1 MAEKMLLIQN
11 MTTTKT
17 TREKMKKEFDK
28 LFPCIEAGCNNDG
41 TIPEQDREGDWQP
54 SQCEYCYKI
63 RFPLFEWITT
73 NFQPRHQLLEELKK

>member
-1 MAEKMLLIQN
+1 M
-11 MTTTKT
+11 TTKT

-54 SQCEYCYKI
+54 AQCEYCYKI

-73 NFQPRHQLLEELKK
+73 NFQPRHQLLEELKIKEKKDGTK